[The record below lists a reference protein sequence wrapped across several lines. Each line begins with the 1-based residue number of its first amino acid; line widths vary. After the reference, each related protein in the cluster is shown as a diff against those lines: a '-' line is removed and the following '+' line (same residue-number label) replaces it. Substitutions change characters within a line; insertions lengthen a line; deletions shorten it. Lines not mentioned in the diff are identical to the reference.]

1 MKINIAQEKHMKTFL
16 TKLFDFILKAVLVL
30 LKFLVIDLFLSN
42 NKEDEAENDAYT
54 YPRGYY
60 GNKTDFEKWS
70 ANSAHE
76 TRDKV

>member
-1 MKINIAQEKHMKTFL
+1 MKNFL

-42 NKEDEAENDAYT
+42 NKNDEAVKNDAYT
-54 YPRGYY
+54 YPKGYY